1 MTFTAQL
8 DEMLSALR
16 LTRSR
21 LLAPIDHRQHLLPRD
36 PSIFAEDVLHFVM
49 DQWSDDLREQGHVL
63 EEDTSWKDPVSLY
76 PHYTLRMAGGDVL
89 DLLFT
94 GVYPGTLFLTISKGG
109 LPRKQQFSD
118 ARAVNVPLNLSNDPN
133 ALLHGILHGIRTY
146 STP

>member
-8 DEMLSALR
+8 DELLTALR
-16 LTRSR
+16 VTRSR
-21 LLAPIDHRQHLLPRD
+21 LLAPIDHRQQVLPRD

-49 DQWSDDLREQGHVL
+49 DQWSDDLRKQGHVL
-63 EEDTSWKDPVSLY
+63 EEDTAWKDPVSLY

-94 GVYPGTLFLTISKGG
+94 GTYPGTLFLTISKGQ
-109 LPRKQQFSD
+109 PRRQQFSD
-118 ARAVNVPLNLSNDPN
+118 ARAVQVPLNLSTDPN